1 MQRNLQKN
9 SNQTN
14 KNGGSKKL
22 KNKIKNKI
30 MKNFWLFKSIYDVK
44 KRFNLGK
51 FGYQTHI

>member
-1 MQRNLQKN
+1 MQRNLQQN

-22 KNKIKNKI
+22 KKNKI
-30 MKNFWLFKSIYDVK
+30 MTNFWLFKSIYDMW